1 MLLYLLSKKEKE
13 SFLDLAAVMTSADGV
28 VEETESTELKILTNE
43 LGDDCK
49 GYTAQDAEKAIKYLE
64 NSSSSVRRIVL
75 LNLIIISISDD
86 FYHAE
91 EHMLIERLLEQ
102 WSITLKKK
110 AELFKLVYNYKDLR
124 EKAKFVVNS

>member
-1 MLLYLLSKKEKE
+1 MLLYLLTKKEKE
-13 SFLDLAAVMTSADGV
+13 AFLDIAAVMTNADGV
-28 VEETESTELKILTNE
+28 VDETESMELKILNNE
-43 LGDDCK
+43 LGEECR
-49 GYTAQDAEKAIKYLE
+49 GYLPKDHDKAIKALDK
-64 NSSSSVRRIVL
+64 STLAAKRIVL

-91 EHMLIERLLEQ
+91 EHMIIEHLLDA
-102 WSITLKKK
+102 WGITLKKK